1 MNETPN
7 ARYGSLGPGIA
18 DRDAERLAHELF
30 IARQQVFPERP
41 QDVVPAVV
49 RTLRRIRM
57 ALLRLRPS
65 RPRAL

>member
-1 MNETPN
+1 MNNTPN
-7 ARYGSLGPGIA
+7 TRYGSLGPGVA

-41 QDVVPAVV
+41 QDVVAAAA
-49 RTLRRIRM
+49 RTLHRIRV
-57 ALLRLRPS
+57 ALLRPRPS